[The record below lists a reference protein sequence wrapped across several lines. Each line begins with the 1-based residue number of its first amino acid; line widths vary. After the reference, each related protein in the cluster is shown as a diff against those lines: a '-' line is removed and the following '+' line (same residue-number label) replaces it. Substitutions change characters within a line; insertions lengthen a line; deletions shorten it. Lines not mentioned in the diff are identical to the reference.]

1 VTEMVEIPGG
11 TFAMGSDR
19 HYPEEA
25 PARAVTVAGFR
36 IARHQVTNAEYA
48 AFVAATGYA
57 TVAERPLNP
66 EDFPGAPAENLQPG
80 SMVFRRTRGPVDLR
94 HISQWWAWTPGASWA
109 HPEGPASSV
118 DDRDDHPVVHIA
130 FEDAV
135 AYATWAGR
143 RLPTEAEWELAARGG
158 LDGATYVWG
167 EEPERAG
174 QRRAN
179 WWHGE
184 FPWRPEPGYGTT
196 TPVGSFAANG
206 FGLFDMAGNVWEWTA
221 DWYGGTREASLDP
234 AQPQFAVPRK
244 VLKGGSFLCA
254 DSYCMRYR
262 PSARRPQMV
271 DTGMSHVG
279 FRCAAESG
287 RMS

>member
-1 VTEMVEIPGG
+1 MVEIPGG